1 MNSLFLSPYFLP
13 SLLACIGLLIGFSI
27 GFLFKQI
34 QLLKLQAELDKQVA
48 LYDEKL
54 AAVAQAS
61 NLAQENFNALS
72 QSTLKATLEQGR
84 EIYTQ
89 MAEQNLKQHQ
99 LVAKAEMDKRETSI
113 AGMVNPIKEAL
124 NKTEKQLQSME
135 KERAASLGS
144 LNQQLHAVA
153 ETQSILQAETRNL
166 VTALRRPEVRGQ
178 WGEITLKRL
187 AELAGMVEYCDF
199 SEQTSVRSEDG
210 LLRPDMIVRMPDQR
224 ELIIDAKTPLD
235 AYLSSVQAES
245 EADKKSALQQH
256 ANIVRKR
263 VRELAQKKYWD
274 QFDRA
279 PDYVV
284 LFIPGDQFLSAALEV
299 DSEIM
304 EYALSNQVILATP
317 TSLIAL
323 LRAVA
328 FGWRQ
333 QAVAENAEK
342 IQKLGED
349 LYNRVTT
356 FSEHMGKMGAN
367 LGKTVDFFNKAVGSM
382 DRNVLSGARKFVEL
396 GIEEKKKLAKV
407 EQIESQPRSV
417 ESSQNND

>member
-1 MNSLFLSPYFLP
+1 MKSLLASPYFLP
-13 SLLACIGLLIGFSI
+13 TLLGLIGLLLGFAI
-27 GFLFKQI
+27 GFLYKQM
-34 QLLKLQAELDKQVA
+34 QLLKLSAELDKQTA

-54 AAVAQAS
+54 AAVEQAS

-72 QSTLKATLEQGR
+72 QSALKATLDQGR
-84 EIYTQ
+84 EMYTQ

-99 LVAKAEMDKRETSI
+99 MVAKVEMEKRETSI

-124 NKTEKQLQSME
+124 NKTEQQLQSME

-153 ETQSILQAETRNL
+153 ETQNILQAETRNL

-199 SEQTSVRSEDG
+199 TEQTSVRSEDG

-235 AYLSSVQAES
+235 AYLTAVQAES
-245 EADKKSALQQH
+245 DEDKKAALVQH

-274 QFDRA
+274 QFDKA

-342 IQKLGED
+342 IQKLGEEM
-349 LYNRVTT
+349 YARVTT
-356 FSEHMGKMGAN
+356 FSEHMSKMGAN

-382 DRNVLSGARKFVEL
+382 DRNVLSSARKFIEL
-396 GIEEKKKLAKV
+396 GIEEKKKLPQP
-407 EQIESQPRSV
+407 EQIETQPRSV
-417 ESSQNND
+417 ESDKG